1 MKKVIKILLTII
13 IVSIN
18 SCTKEVEAE
27 DPVVVEE
34 VDDSILYVI
43 EVENVVWDPSDPSSE
58 FSVVVGEID
67 FEDGGSFQQLD
78 LSVSFKDLTPDNGT
92 TTIDKINLKTI
103 PASEFILFSN
113 GELRGN
119 VSVAFV
125 DAIAAMGLSD
135 TDYSPGDLIVFDLEL
150 VISDGRI
157 FNYDN
162 PGDSLNIF
170 NPFQYDTL
178 VVGCVPASGDYIVDM
193 QDVFGDGWQT
203 DQGIVVSIDG
213 IEIDILLDDP
223 TSSEGRFILNVPMGT
238 QELLWYYT
246 GDEFPEEV
254 SFQIIGPNGD
264 VLGDFQEIYAG
275 ILPILSCL

>member
-1 MKKVIKILLTII
+1 VKKVIKILLTII